1 MPKKDLAMRLAC
13 WQWLTALAFAAPAA
27 AQPATT
33 VVEAVPGPPE
43 IDRATTTQDI
53 AFRIDRHDRMTV
65 PVRLG
70 GKGPYRFLVDTGADR
85 TAVSTAIAA
94 ELGLTSGPM
103 ATLHSVTGI
112 SEVRTAS
119 VPQLELT
126 HNRVR
131 SVEAPLLERVHMGAD
146 GILGVDS
153 LRSQRVLFNFK
164 TRLISIV
171 PSAHKAEREEAGT
184 IVVRGKLKRGHLIVT
199 SARANQV
206 PVTVVLD
213 TGSEITMGNAAL
225 RARLEVKRRLGPG
238 TPVEMTSV
246 TGEKL
251 VGQAFRLNRVEIGD
265 VVLKDLVVLFS
276 SAPIFRSLALED
288 RPAVLLGMN
297 AMQAF
302 DKVSIDFARKQ
313 LKMVIPQRSSL
324 DSVVMAGRMRR
335 AGGWGIRAKAAGS
348 RM

>member
-1 MPKKDLAMRLAC
+1 MRRAC
-13 WQWLTALAFAAPAA
+13 WQLLTGLAFAAPAA

-53 AFRIDRHDRMTV
+53 AFKIDRHDRMTV

-94 ELGLTSGPM
+94 ELGLLSGPM

-112 SEVRTAS
+112 SAVRTAS

-171 PSAHKAEREEAGT
+171 PSAREEREEAGT
-184 IVVRGKLKRGHLIVT
+184 IVVRGKLRRGHLIVT

-225 RARLEVKRRLGPG
+225 RARLEAKRRLGPG
-238 TPVEMTSV
+238 TAVEMTSV

-276 SAPIFRSLALED
+276 SAPIFRSLSLED

-313 LKMVIPQRSSL
+313 LKMVVPQRSSL
-324 DSVVMAGRMRR
+324 DSVVMAGRLRR